1 MIFEQEKTHALPSRD
16 VSIVGSSLKPAAK
29 ANSISQTRYKW
40 SDIFTAPLYKWPNL
54 PNGAFTGL
62 VIQKIHGKSRL
73 FNNGILIFMVY
84 EIIPIWLG
92 QLFSP
97 RTSEVIHFCPG
108 PWNNWRLWGPFFF
121 WILSPWHSSARREF
135 RAWVSRMSNQPT
147 QKSTNHL
154 GDLKQNIVRDTVAP
168 AAAALVVC
176 VFLFGMLFQ
185 KSPQIDLL
193 KLNAISPTQISLK

>member
-40 SDIFTAPLYKWPNL
+40 SDIFIYKWPNL

-84 EIIPIWLG
+84 EIIPKWLG

-108 PWNNWRLWGPFFF
+108 PWNNWRLSGPFFGG
-121 WILSPWHSSARREF
+121 ILSPWNSSAPGSLEPQFQGCPTNQLRSQPVTTWEI
-135 RAWVSRMSNQPT
+135 WSNQLNPRHCG
-147 QKSTNHL
+147 SSGRRL
-154 GDLKQNIVRDTVAP
+154 GWRVS
-168 AAAALVVC
+168 
-176 VFLFGMLFQ
+176 GMLLQ
-185 KSPQIDLL
+185 KLL
-193 KLNAISPTQISLK
+193 KLIFWTLLVLLYTMVSC